1 MKAKNSGSFSSILLV
16 EDDMSNRKATML
28 MLQRLGYYV
37 DAVTN
42 GLEAIHAMESRR
54 YDLILMDLVMPV
66 MDGITA
72 TKAIRSRWPENGLKI
87 IAYTAYIH
95 PEGREVCLSAGM
107 NDYICKPMT
116 LEMLK
121 AAIERNLPPHSCE
134 LNQHPGVS
142 C

>member
-1 MKAKNSGSFSSILLV
+1 
-16 EDDMSNRKATML
+16 ML

-42 GLEAIHAMESRR
+42 GLEAIRAMESRR

-72 TKAIRSRWPENGLKI
+72 AKEIRSRWPENGLKI
-87 IAYTAYIH
+87 IAFTAYIL
-95 PEGREVCLSAGM
+95 PDGREICLSAGM
-107 NDYICKPMT
+107 NDYICKPVT
-116 LEMLK
+116 LEMLR
-121 AAIERNLPPHSCE
+121 AAIEKNLPPHSSGIDRR
-134 LNQHPGVS
+134 QGVS